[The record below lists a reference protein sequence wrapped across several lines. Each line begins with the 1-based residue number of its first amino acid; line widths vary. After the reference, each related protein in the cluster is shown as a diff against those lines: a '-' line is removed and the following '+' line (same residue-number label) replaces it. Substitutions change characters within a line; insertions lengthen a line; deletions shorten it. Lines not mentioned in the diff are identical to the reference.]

1 MKCLLLLLVL
11 IVVQTSHQFR
21 VAGSAMKKKVDEQSK
36 TYFENVPQNVFA
48 SAGQN
53 VLLPCRVRHLND
65 QVVSWIRMRDL
76 HILTSSLHLYTND
89 DRFGIQ
95 HPLRESAIWNLQIR
109 DVSPKDMGS
118 YECQVNTEPKI
129 KFLVN
134 LTVFE
139 SDVMIG
145 DMGETNVDE
154 GEQSTEDSDDQQKQ
168 KQYQPKTTNYEPLE
182 RRMMPGGSITF
193 TCRIGL
199 TDQVR
204 QNIQWYHYD
213 KLISITDR
221 RGGLSVETERS
232 SNFFASRLT
241 LASVTR
247 SDSGKYTCRSGNKNS
262 TTFTLHVVSPANE
275 FALRDGLTSEAS
287 SNFHSVYVMMFSIMV
302 VVHLIFAHSMHV
314 VVL

>member
-1 MKCLLLLLVL
+1 MKWLLLILF
-11 IVVQTSHQFR
+11 IAQTVYHIR
-21 VAGSAMKKKVDEQSK
+21 VAGSVIKKKVDEQPK
-36 TYFENVPQNVFA
+36 TYFENAPQNVFA

-65 QVVSWIRMRDL
+65 KVVLSWIRMRDL
-76 HILTSSLHLYTND
+76 HILTSGPHLFTND
-89 DRFGIQ
+89 GRFGIQ
-95 HPLRESAIWNLQIR
+95 HPLRDSAIWNLQIK

-145 DMGETNVDE
+145 DMGETSFDD
-154 GEQSTEDSDDQQKQ
+154 GEQQSDTVDQQS
-168 KQYQPKTTNYEPLE
+168 KTSNYEPLE
-182 RRMMPGGSITF
+182 RRMTPGGSITF

-199 TDQVR
+199 IDQAR
-204 QNIQWYHYD
+204 QSIQWYHGD
-213 KLISITDR
+213 KLISIMDR
-221 RGGLSVETERS
+221 RGSLSVETDRS

-247 SDSGKYTCRSGNKNS
+247 SDSGKYTCKSGNTNS
-262 TTFTLHVVSPANE
+262 TTFTLHVISPANGL
-275 FALRDGLTSEAS
+275 ALQDGLTSKGS
-287 SNFHSVYVMMFSIMV
+287 YNYQPDYVISII
-302 VVHLIFAHSMHV
+302 IFNCIACSIFV
-314 VVL
+314 FKLP